1 MNTQLEDKKKLFHET
16 VIALQAKITA
26 EMQRLDPG
34 LTMTED
40 RWSRNDHA
48 GTPGGGTN

>member
-1 MNTQLEDKKKLFHET
+1 MNTHLEEKKKLFHET

-26 EMQRLDPG
+26 ELQRLDPG

-40 RWSRNDHA
+40 HWFRNDHA
-48 GTPGGGTN
+48 GAAGDG